1 MKRRT
6 FLVATTAVVGA
17 AMLPRVAGAADTIK
31 LGSIFSLTGGYATIE
46 DPALKGAQLAIKQVN
61 AAGGVKSQQIELIQ

>member
-6 FLVATTAVVGA
+6 FLVASTAIVGTA
-17 AMLPRVAGAADTIK
+17 LLPRVAGAADPISW
-31 LGSIFSLTGGYATIE
+31 LDHSLTGGYATIE

-61 AAGGVKSQQIELIQ
+61 AAGGVKDSKSS